1 MTVARTVRPTDL
13 VALVSFDGRV
23 YPNEAKT
30 RDRLGRAES
39 SPSPLESALEQWF
52 SFATGRQTWISV
64 RGSTLRG
71 LISARRRSSNAA
83 WEVDCLINAADEESV
98 CMSLL
103 DRVSE
108 EAGRGGAEK
117 IFLRL
122 AADSGIVSIARRAG
136 FARCVVENLYA
147 HQGPVPAERL
157 DGQAPRSRAGS
168 TLPLR
173 RRSRADAYPLFQL
186 YNVAVP
192 ESVRRVEAATF
203 AEWLAAQERHWLTRR
218 SIQLVLERD
227 GYLGAWIRTAADGDV
242 GRFDLLAHPRELD
255 LLEPL
260 LIAALARLP
269 GQGILLT
276 LVPEYQEPLA
286 RLLESTGFERQ
297 DQYVVMAK
305 RTMALVKAP
314 RLAANLETP
323 IVF

>member
-13 VALVSFDGRV
+13 VALVSFDGRI

-30 RDRLGRAES
+30 RDRLGREES
-39 SPSPLESALEQWF
+39 SPSPLESALEQWL

-83 WEVDCLINAADEESV
+83 WEVDCLINAAEEESV

-122 AADSGIVSIARRAG
+122 AVDSAVVPTARRAG
-136 FARCVVENLYA
+136 FAPCVIENRYA
-147 HQGPVPAERL
+147 HQGPVSAERL
-157 DGQAPRSRAGS
+157 DRKARQGRAGPA
-168 TLPLR
+168 LPLR
-173 RRSRADAYPLFQL
+173 RRSRADAYALFQL

-203 AEWLAAQERHWLTRR
+203 AEWLAAQERHWLARR
-218 SIQLVLERD
+218 STQLVLERD
-227 GYLGAWIRTAADGDV
+227 AYLGAWIRAAADGDI
-242 GRFDLLAHPRELD
+242 GRFDLLVHPRELD
-255 LLEPL
+255 LLGPL
-260 LIAALARLP
+260 LMAALARLS
-269 GQGILLT
+269 GQGMLLT

-286 RLLESTGFERQ
+286 RLLDRLGFERQ

-305 RTMALVKAP
+305 RTIALVKAP